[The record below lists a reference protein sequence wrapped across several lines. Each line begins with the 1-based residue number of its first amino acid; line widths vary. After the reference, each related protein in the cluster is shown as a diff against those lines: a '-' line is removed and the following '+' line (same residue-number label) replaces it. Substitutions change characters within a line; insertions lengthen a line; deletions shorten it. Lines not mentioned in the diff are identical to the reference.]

1 MGFSKA
7 ERQQLFREKCAKEL
21 TEKLATLEAGL
32 KSDAYLIEA
41 RQELAEARQELAEA
55 RQEIERLRRD
65 NRRLTAELKGW
76 FIKLGEEIDRLRRR
90 DFDLCETIDLLK
102 ARKGIISIAAFKKI
116 RSCLHPDRVQD
127 DDLKKRFEEAFNIFS
142 ELEMYAVDPKQIAD
156 KGSATHQRASHAV

>member
-1 MGFSKA
+1 MGFSNT
-7 ERQQLFREKCAKEL
+7 ERQQRFREKLTKEL

-32 KSDAYLIEA
+32 KSDAYLI
-41 RQELAEARQELAEA
+41 QARQELAEA

-102 ARKGIISIAAFKKI
+102 ARKGIISIAAFKK
-116 RSCLHPDRVQD
+116 
-127 DDLKKRFEEAFNIFS
+127 
-142 ELEMYAVDPKQIAD
+142 
-156 KGSATHQRASHAV
+156 

>member
-41 RQELAEARQELAEA
+41 RQELAEARQE
-55 RQEIERLRRD
+55 IERLRTD